1 MTHLIEFPLDSGG
14 SVLVEAT
21 ERTAGPVTRGL
32 KGPDVVERA
41 HQTFEEAFHR
51 VRPAVDAALA
61 QLRGLAARPD
71 EVRIDFALTLHA
83 EAGAFIAAVGST
95 ANFAV
100 ALTWRRSEES
110 TPPEPGPHSE
120 M

>member
-1 MTHLIEFPLDSGG
+1 MTRLIEFPLDSGG

-21 ERTAGPVTRGL
+21 QSTVGPVTRGL

-41 HQTFEEAFHR
+41 HQTFEDAFLR
-51 VRPAVDAALA
+51 IRPAVEAALT
-61 QLRGLAARPD
+61 QLRGFATHPD

-83 EAGAFIAAVGST
+83 EAGAFIAAIGST

-110 TPPEPGPHSE
+110 TPPAPGHPGE
-120 M
+120 T